1 MKAQK
6 QLIFYHSILDVLSEA
21 GCPFCRFLKE
31 YQAVSVQNRTDRTIS
46 HLCSFHTWA
55 LAAVQNALT
64 VSRVFID
71 LLEDTSSE
79 SDEKPVCG
87 ICSEVSAEEDRRIRE
102 FASYIHRTD
111 VSNWLHT
118 DAALCVPHGTKL
130 KRYVQPAVAAR
141 IDTILE
147 EHRRQL
153 IQELEMLCGR
163 PQADKP
169 GWGSLGRAA
178 EFLVSQRGL
187 HS

>member
-6 QLIFYHSILDVLSEA
+6 QLVFYHSILDVLSEF

-31 YQAVSVQNRTDRTIS
+31 YQAAHIQSHMSRNIS

-55 LAAVQNALT
+55 LAAVQNAQT
-64 VSRVFID
+64 TARVFID
-71 LLEDTSSE
+71 ILEE
-79 SDEKPVCG
+79 AMPASDEKPACD

-102 FASYIHRTD
+102 FASCIHRTD
-111 VSNWLHT
+111 VSNWLHA
-118 DAALCVPHGTKL
+118 DAVLCVPHGLKL
-130 KRYVQPAVAAR
+130 RRYVQPAVAAR

-147 EHRRQL
+147 GNRRQL
-153 IQELEMLCGR
+153 VQELQMLCGR